1 MSNIRLFPA
10 DWPCQFTITAA
21 NNDTIFSGLGLGK
34 ITDCLSCTVT
44 EERNGSFEL
53 KMTYPVTG
61 IRYSQLALR
70 MLIVTPPNPY
80 DPPQA
85 FRIYSISKEYGGK
98 VTVKAQH
105 ISYDLSDVIMKKGEI
120 KDDALNPKKIW
131 DYMAANLAST
141 FSVYTARTNYQ
152 FQFTSDL
159 TIDDAI
165 ENSEGNKTHQW
176 RLKGPKSVK
185 NVFLGNGE
193 DGFTKIYQVGNNNGE
208 EPEFR
213 FNNFQISLNRNRGEN
228 RGVTIRYGK
237 NMKGFS
243 QEESTEKIYTHVYPF
258 YYASSITDYE
268 GGYGSGTQRTYN
280 DWACDLTD
288 WVGSKYKTNNNP
300 LIETGLKQDDG
311 SAFDFRHILALDVS
325 SLYKGEYGID
335 LDKIG
340 TIVRFS
346 QSGQL
351 YCPEASINTHKNIK
365 LAKGE
370 SKEFEKVIILSGGI
384 WNPFGN
390 IRNGTELETSHYHV
404 SGSLDYSISRI
415 YTEET
420 GGVVYGYCDV
430 TVTNNS
436 DSAFTFECV
445 HGFDRGL
452 GVEVAY
458 PLYATLEGDGEVDT
472 KNSYYYDLTKEED
485 VSKIAAKIE
494 KPAVRYIKENHMER
508 FPVQLKV
515 DLDYAEKLDIQSLYD
530 VRICDVVTII
540 YPAFNVTT
548 LAKCSKT
555 EYNCLTDKY
564 SKLDFSN
571 SWSGLAFATAQNID
585 STRRSFSNLNYLNPA
600 LGYTRFSSSV

>member
-10 DWPCQFTITAA
+10 DWPAQFTITAA
-21 NNDTIFSGLGLGK
+21 NNDSIFSGLGLGK

-44 EERNGSFEL
+44 EERNGAFEL
-53 KMTYPVTG
+53 KMVYPVTG

-70 MLIVTPPNPY
+70 MLIVAPPNPY

-105 ISYDLSDVIMKKGEI
+105 ISYDLSNVMMKKGEI
-120 KDDALNPKKIW
+120 NDDSLNPTKIW
-131 DYMAANLAST
+131 NYMAANLAST
-141 FSVYTARTNYQ
+141 FSVNTPQTDFQYT
-152 FQFTSDL
+152 FTSDL

-165 ENSEGNKTHQW
+165 DNSEGNKIHQW

-185 NVFLGNGE
+185 GIFLGNGE

-213 FNNFQISLNRNRGEN
+213 FNNYQISLNRSRGEN

-243 QEESTEKIYTHVYPF
+243 QEESLEKIYTHVYPF
-258 YYASSITDYE
+258 YYASSITDYQ
-268 GGYGSGTQRTYN
+268 GGYGDGTQRTYN
-280 DWACDLTD
+280 DWACDLTQ

-300 LIETGLKQDDG
+300 LIETGLVQDDG
-311 SAFDFRHILALDVS
+311 TPFNFRNILALDVS

-340 TIVRFS
+340 TIMRYS
-346 QSGQL
+346 QYGDIVIHLPDGKKFTIDKGDSKSFEDCYLVVWTGTNWSRQL
-351 YCPEASINTHKNIK
+351 FP
-365 LAKGE
+365 G
-370 SKEFEKVIILSGGI
+370 F
-384 WNPFGN
+384 
-390 IRNGTELETSHYHV
+390 RNGAIIDTSHYKADSWADGITITIDSMHV
-404 SGSLDYSISRI
+404 DYDGMALMNITVNNGSSSKYNGEQNFMYYDWQGHII
-415 YTEET
+415 
-420 GGVVYGYCDV
+420 GGF
-430 TVTNNS
+430 S
-436 DSAFTFECV
+436 
-445 HGFDRGL
+445 
-452 GVEVAY
+452 
-458 PLYATLEGDGEVDT
+458 GDGETDT
-472 KNSYYYDLTKEED
+472 KNSYYYDLTKEAD
-485 VSKIAAKIE
+485 VSRIAAKIE
-494 KPAVRYIKENHMER
+494 KPAVRYIKENHMAR

-530 VRICDVVTII
+530 VRLCDIVTVI

-548 LAKCSKT
+548 LAKCTKT
-555 EYNCLTDKY
+555 EFNCLTGKY

-571 SWSGLAFATAQNID
+571 SWSGLAFATAQNIEG
-585 STRRSFSNLNYLNPA
+585 TRRSFANLSYINPA
-600 LGYTRFSSSV
+600 LGYTKFSASM